1 MRDRDGDLAGHAAG
15 KAAALKPFSPGYN
28 KSTKG
33 MTDIQCSSMLT
44 DDRTGAAVR
53 LSCGM
58 PSHLRTCQAV
68 WQGFINLP
76 ILRATGTGWVL
87 SGGHVSLE
95 HWDFDGNDS
104 VFSKRTSKRSVFVI
118 GHTV

>member
-1 MRDRDGDLAGHAAG
+1 
-15 KAAALKPFSPGYN
+15 
-28 KSTKG
+28 
-33 MTDIQCSSMLT
+33 MLT
-44 DDRTGAAVR
+44 DDRTSAAVR

-68 WQGFINLP
+68 WQGFIYLP
-76 ILRATGTGWVL
+76 ILLATGTRWVL

-104 VFSKRTSKRSVFVI
+104 VFQR
-118 GHTV
+118 GHRRDLSLSLVMQSEKAK